1 MTEYDMSGDEV
12 ASLMAKPYK
21 LNKAEQK
28 LLAYQMDNSSNI
40 DTAKMCEDLDLTPKS
55 LLKLKISLD
64 RKLGLNEHAGI
75 EERLRKERAK
85 DVRYG

>member
-1 MTEYDMSGDEV
+1 MTECDMSGEEV
-12 ASLMAKPYK
+12 ARLMAKPYK

-28 LLAYQMDNSSNI
+28 LLAYQTDHASNI
-40 DTAKMCEDLDLTPKS
+40 DTAKMCENLELTPKA

-85 DVRYG
+85 DVRNG